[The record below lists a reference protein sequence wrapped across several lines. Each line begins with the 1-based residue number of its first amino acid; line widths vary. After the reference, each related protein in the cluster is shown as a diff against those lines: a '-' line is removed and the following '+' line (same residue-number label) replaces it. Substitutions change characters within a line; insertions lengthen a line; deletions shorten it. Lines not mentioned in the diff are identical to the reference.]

1 MVIKTTQEEFVEFIY
16 TMVIIFIIV
25 GFIYLAVERLSTPE
39 NIKNNRWYQLGQ
51 EAKQMGVPAEAN
63 PYTDSHSRER
73 WLRGWMSDKSS
84 EGEN

>member
-25 GFIYLAVERLSTPE
+25 GFIYLVVERLSPPE

-51 EAKQMGVPAEAN
+51 EAKEKGVPAEAN
-63 PYTDSHSRER
+63 PYTDSSSREQ